1 MVTDVAFDTFQLKVA
16 ELPAVMLGGLAV
28 KELTTGNPAGV
39 GGDGASETMTWA
51 VAVLLPAALVAVS
64 V

>member
-1 MVTDVAFDTFQLKVA
+1 MVTDVAFDTFQLKVT

-28 KELTTGNPAGV
+28 KELTTGWPAVDGAAGV
-39 GGDGASETMTWA
+39 PATITWQ
-51 VAVLLPAALVAVS
+51 VAVRLPEELDAVR

>member
-1 MVTDVAFDTFQLKVA
+1 MVTDVAFDTFQLKVT

-28 KELTTGNPAGV
+28 KELMTGSPAAGGAAGV
-39 GGDGASETMTWA
+39 PATITWQ
-51 VAVLLPAALVAVS
+51 VVVMLPEALVAVR